1 MTRALTFLIACAA
14 AAPLTGQS
22 VLVNTRLQPMEFVDP
37 AEQLTLDLREYFQ
50 FYPEPGPVAT
60 FTISMPEAEGMH
72 TFDID
77 GESVEMMR
85 YALPGGE
92 HYEDPYSVTADQYV
106 WAEHQVAFNLF
117 PAEAPVTV
125 ANFMTYV
132 ADGAYANTI
141 VHRNESTGRVFG
153 PGGARPFNPL
163 PIVQAGGFR
172 LYPGDEFL
180 LEVIPTRPAIPFEQT
195 RNNTAGTLA
204 MARSSTLDSATSQ
217 FFVNLED
224 NTNAFRDAYAVF
236 GELVDP
242 EAGLAILESFANA
255 PVYDLSSPWES
266 GSPNIFANLPFGSI
280 PLYAPE
286 PMLQSS
292 YARFQS
298 VSVSE
303 GDPEGAS
310 YTWEFVDVDGDEEV
324 SEDEAANRAVF
335 DIRVEGTNLV
345 VSRNDTGV
353 VRIRVNASGSDQ
365 NANFEFD
372 VIGYN
377 ERALDQFPQS
387 IINQGGWLEN
397 SWYGWIAADTFPEIF
412 HPNHGYQFVGE
423 SESSAV
429 FEAFDRRLG
438 SWIFTSPTLYPSMF
452 IYAINK
458 WVHYLE
464 DTGNGVD
471 EDRWFYVYDGDQSDW
486 VAESALIGG

>member
-14 AAPLTGQS
+14 AAPLAGQS
-22 VLVNTRLQPMEFVDP
+22 VLVNTRLHPIDFIDP
-37 AEQLTLDLREYFQ
+37 AEELSLELGEYFQ

-60 FTISMPEAEGMH
+60 FTISMPQAEGMH
-72 TFDID
+72 TFEID
-77 GESVEMMR
+77 GQSVEMMR
-85 YALPGGE
+85 YSLPGGE
-92 HYEDPYSVTADQYV
+92 HYDDPYSVTADQYV
-106 WAEHQVAFNLF
+106 WEEHQVAFNLF

-141 VHRNESTGRVFG
+141 VHRNESTGRIFR
-153 PGGARPFNPL
+153 PGGATPFNPL

-172 LYPGDEFL
+172 LFPGDEFL
-180 LEVIPTRPAIPFEQT
+180 LEVIPTRQAIPLEQT
-195 RNNTAGTLA
+195 RNNTEGTLA
-204 MARSSTLDSATSQ
+204 MARSSALDSATSQ
-217 FFVNLED
+217 FFINLAD
-224 NTNAFRDAYAVF
+224 NTNAFRDAYSVF
-236 GELVDP
+236 GELADP

-266 GSPNIFANLPFGSI
+266 GSPNVFANLPFGSI

-286 PMLQSS
+286 PMLKSS

-310 YTWEFVDVDGDEEV
+310 YSWEFVDDDEEV

-335 DIRVEGTNLV
+335 TIRVEGSNLIATR
-345 VSRNDTGV
+345 SGTGV
-353 VRIRVNASGSDQ
+353 VRIRVIASGSGQ
-365 NANFEFD
+365 TANMEFNL
-372 VIGYN
+372 VGYN

-387 IINQGGWLEN
+387 VINQDGWLEN

-423 SESSAV
+423 GATPGIL
-429 FEAFDRRLG
+429 EAFDRRLG
-438 SWIFTSPTLYPSMF
+438 SWIYTASTLYPALF
-452 IYAINK
+452 IYAIDK
-458 WVHYLE
+458 WVYYLE

-471 EDRWFYVYDGDQSDW
+471 EDRWFYVYDGDQSGW
-486 VAESALIGG
+486 VTESALIGG